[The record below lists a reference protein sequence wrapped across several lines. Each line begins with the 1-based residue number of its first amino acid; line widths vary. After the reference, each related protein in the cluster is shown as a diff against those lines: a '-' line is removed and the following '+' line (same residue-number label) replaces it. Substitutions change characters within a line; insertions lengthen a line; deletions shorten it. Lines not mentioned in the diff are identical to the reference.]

1 MPETV
6 NIYNNTGEGF
16 KTENPFLKAV
26 NNIKNGQNT
35 TRKDNCNT
43 PFRMPLFGSRKTTDC
58 NDCEPNTKVLV
69 DNHAL
74 YCCYDPYITSKQN
87 KGGIITKEITCFCIR
102 IQERDQLLYRLVYL
116 HTNYQCPY
124 QVLYI
129 EQKSH

>member
-16 KTENPFLKAV
+16 KTTNPYLNAV

-35 TRKDNCNT
+35 IRKDNCHT
-43 PFRMPLFGSRKTTDC
+43 PFRMPLFGSRKQTNC
-58 NDCEPNTKVLV
+58 NNCEPNTKVLV

-87 KGGIITKEITCFCIR
+87 KGGIIKNDFM
-102 IQERDQLLYRLVYL
+102 YSHSFYL
-116 HTNYQCPY
+116 NNRK
-124 QVLYI
+124 L
-129 EQKSH
+129 